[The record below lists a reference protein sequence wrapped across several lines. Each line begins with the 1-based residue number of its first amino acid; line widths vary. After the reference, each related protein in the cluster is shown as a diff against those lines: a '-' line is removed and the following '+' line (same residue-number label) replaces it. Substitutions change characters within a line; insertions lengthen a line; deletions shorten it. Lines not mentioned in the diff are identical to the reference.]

1 MTSDSLSADKL
12 HIIVEAEQNNIRLDR
27 VFATAEAAANGLSRV
42 RIQDLIKSGQCTLE
56 RNGTSK
62 TADSPSEK
70 VKTDDRLTLVLPP
83 PEDSHMQ
90 AQAMPLDILY
100 EDDAL
105 LVLNKPA
112 GLVVH
117 PAPGN
122 RDATLVNALLAHCG
136 DTLSGIG
143 GEKRPGI
150 VHRLDKDT
158 GGVMVV
164 AKTDQAHQA
173 LSAQFAAHGR
183 DGKMQ
188 RIYQALVWGS
198 PLPATGTI
206 DAALARAPNNRKKI
220 AVSKSTEARQAITHY
235 RRLALLAD
243 NRVSLVECRLETG
256 RTHQIRVHLAHI
268 GHPLLGDPLYGSGMK
283 SRAGLLSMAQQGA
296 LERLNRQA
304 LHACALG
311 FEHPQTGDAHYY
323 ETPLPDDMQALVDA
337 LAEKPTDR

>member
-1 MTSDSLSADKL
+1 M
-12 HIIVEAEQNNIRLDR
+12 RLDR
-27 VFATAEAAANGLSRV
+27 VLATPEAAATGLSRM
-42 RIQDLIKSGQCTLE
+42 RIQDLIKSGQCALT
-56 RNGTSK
+56 RDGTGRAA
-62 TADSPSEK
+62 TSPSEK
-70 VKTDDRLTLVLPP
+70 VKTGDRLTLCLPP
-83 PEDSHMQ
+83 PEDSHIP
-90 AQAMPLDILY
+90 AQPMKLDILF

-136 DTLSGIG
+136 DSLSGIG

-158 GGVMVV
+158 AGVMVV
-164 AKTDQAHQA
+164 AKTDKAHQA

-183 DGKMQ
+183 DGRMR

-198 PLPATGTI
+198 PLPATGAI

-220 AVSKSTEARQAITHY
+220 AVSKSSQARHAVTHY
-235 RRLALLAD
+235 RRLAQLAD
-243 NRVSLVECRLETG
+243 GLVALVECRLETG
-256 RTHQIRVHLAHI
+256 RTHQIRVHMAHI

-283 SRAGLLSMAQQGA
+283 SRAGLLTPAQQAA
-296 LERLNRQA
+296 LDRLNRQA
-304 LHACALG
+304 LHAAALG
-311 FEHPQTGDAHYY
+311 FEHPETGEAHFY
-323 ETPLPDDMQALVDA
+323 ETPLPDDMQSLLAL
-337 LAEKPTDR
+337 LAES

>member
-1 MTSDSLSADKL
+1 M
-12 HIIVEAEQNNIRLDR
+12 RLDR
-27 VFATAEAAANGLSRV
+27 ALASPEAAAVGLSRA
-42 RIQDLIKSGQCTLE
+42 RIQDLIKSGQCGLT
-56 RNGTSK
+56 RNGTGK
-62 TADSPSEK
+62 TVTSPSEK
-70 VKTDDRLTLVLPP
+70 VKTGDRLTLCLPP
-83 PEDSHMQ
+83 PEDSSMQ
-90 AQAMPLDILY
+90 AQPMQLDILF

-136 DTLSGIG
+136 DSLSGIG

-158 GGVMVV
+158 AGVMVV
-164 AKTDQAHQA
+164 AKTDKAHQA

-183 DGKMQ
+183 DGRMH

-206 DAALARAPNNRKKI
+206 DAPLARAPNNRKKI
-220 AVSKSTEARQAITHY
+220 AVSKSTAARHAITHY
-235 RRLALLAD
+235 RRLGQMAD
-243 NRVSLVECRLETG
+243 GLVALVECRLETG
-256 RTHQIRVHLAHI
+256 RTHQIRVHMAHI

-283 SRAGLLSMAQQGA
+283 SRAGLLTPTQQAALAQ
-296 LERLNRQA
+296 LNRQA
-304 LHACALG
+304 LHAAALG
-311 FEHPQTGDAHYY
+311 FEHPETGEAHFYQ
-323 ETPLPDDMQALVDA
+323 TPLPDDMQSLLAL
-337 LAEKPTDR
+337 LAEN